1 MKNLVRGMDLP
12 YTFAHR
18 IQASDDFNALL
29 LQHYILFSDG
39 ATLVDYAIRE
49 KAHLCSGTY
58 GVEDFHGKVSAYIAF
73 LDRLIQG

>member
-1 MKNLVRGMDLP
+1 MKNLVHGLDLSD
-12 YTFAHR
+12 TFAHR

-39 ATLVDYAIRE
+39 ATMVDYAIRE
-49 KAHLCSGTY
+49 KAHLFSGTY
-58 GVEDFHGKVSAYIAF
+58 GFEDYHGKVSAYIAF